1 MIIGEL
7 DSKDYTLDDIVNAQT
22 LLSKGELPT
31 FCTPKEFE
39 EMTQFLK
46 R

>member
-31 FCTPKEFE
+31 FHPLKEFE